1 MGWWRFQ
8 RRPSQRL
15 PLDPRTAKKTRRYVQ
30 LAPWSLLTSLV
41 ILAAWSAAVFVDLT
55 PAIWFATVVV
65 AGADQLV
72 WWSVRRGLP
81 RQVPYRTRFGELRIP
96 EVPVEVAQEWISQ
109 NPGVTAT
116 DEPPPRPHSRRF
128 YVGWSVGLV
137 AAAIGLTVVLAND
150 RRDDYILFW
159 MLVPVLFFS
168 GISMASKTLPQPT
181 GDPRW
186 TWPST

>member
-1 MGWWRFQ
+1 MGWWSFR

-41 ILAAWSAAVFVDLT
+41 TLAAWAAAVFVDLT
-55 PAIWFATVVV
+55 PPIWCAAVAV
-65 AGADQLV
+65 AGAGQLV

-96 EVPVEVAQEWISQ
+96 EVPVEVAQGWISQ
-109 NPGVTAT
+109 NPSVTVT

-128 YVGWSVGLV
+128 CAGWSVGLV
-137 AAAIGLTVVLAND
+137 AAAIGLTGALAND
-150 RRDDYILFW
+150 WRDDFILLW

-168 GISMASKTLPQPT
+168 GISMALKTLPQPT
-181 GDPRW
+181 GDPRG
-186 TWPST
+186 TWPPT